1 MVTQRRTVLLR
12 DGTPALLRSPEVKDA
27 QALLD
32 FLKATAGESDNLLR
46 APGEI
51 TMTLQQE
58 EAFLDALLVDERRV
72 MVNAYIGDGLAGNV
86 TLFPVG
92 GRSRMRHRCEI
103 GIAVRRAY
111 WGRGLGALLMREVL
125 SLAPGLRFSQAELG
139 VYADNTRAVKLYEG
153 LGFETWGRVKNA
165 CLMPDGRLRDELLM
179 GLVF

>member
-12 DGTPALLRSPEVKDA
+12 DGTPVLLRSPEVKDA

-32 FLKATAGESDNLLR
+32 FLKLTAGESDNLLR

-92 GRSRMRHRCEI
+92 WRPACGFRRRSW
-103 GIAVRRAY
+103 A
-111 WGRGLGALLMREVL
+111 
-125 SLAPGLRFSQAELG
+125 S
-139 VYADNTRAVKLYEG
+139 TR
-153 LGFETWGRVKNA
+153 T
-165 CLMPDGRLRDELLM
+165 MPAR
-179 GLVF
+179 